1 MKNILFASTAL
12 VAFGGAAAADV
23 AISGSAEI
31 GIFGGKTAAGATT
44 EMQFHTDID
53 VNFSMSGETDNGLS
67 FGASIDLDETD
78 GGTCDLDGADDTIN
92 NADDATSCDASAG
105 AFNAATQ
112 GGETYFVAFGN
123 ARLDMGDTDGA
134 FDAAMIEVNLVGGSI
149 NDAETAHAGFN
160 GNAGLDGTFDG
171 QIARFSYTTAG
182 FTGHASVELDDSG
195 AGDAVFGLG
204 VRYGTDLGGATVNVG
219 AGYQSTNSATGA
231 ANTGRTIWGVSAS
244 AAMTNGL
251 QAGVNYSVQSRDAWA
266 ADAKHTAIGVGYT
279 MNNIGLGLNWGQTDG
294 AGGVAGAKESGWGL
308 AATYDLG
315 GGMVA
320 QFGYGD
326 NTTSG
331 DQGNS
336 YSLGLAMSF

>member
-12 VAFGGAAAADV
+12 VALGGAAAADV

-78 GGTCDLDGADDTIN
+78 GAAAVGSSNAFDADN
-92 NADDATSCDASAG
+92 
-105 AFNAATQ
+105 Q